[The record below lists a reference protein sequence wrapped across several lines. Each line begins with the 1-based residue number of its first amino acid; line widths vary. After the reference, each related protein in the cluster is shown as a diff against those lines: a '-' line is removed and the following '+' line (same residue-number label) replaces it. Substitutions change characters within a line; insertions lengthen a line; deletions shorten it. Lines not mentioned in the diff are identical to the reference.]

1 LRRVNDETGIER
13 IRFVTSHPRDLSDG
27 LICALR
33 DLPKLCESLHLPVQ
47 SGSDKILA
55 AMNRGYTRSD
65 YLEKVKRLRAAV
77 PDITFTTDI
86 IVGFPGETDEDF
98 EMTMRLLD
106 EVRYDGIF
114 AFKYSKRPDTA
125 ALKLSGHLP
134 EEVKEARL
142 ARVLD
147 TQKEITI
154 RKNKEHIG
162 TIKELLID
170 GQSKRGDKL
179 TGRTRGNR
187 VVNVEGPS
195 SLMGSLV
202 AVRIASAGVN
212 SLSGEI
218 CA

>member
-1 LRRVNDETGIER
+1 
-13 IRFVTSHPRDLSDG
+13 
-27 LICALR
+27 
-33 DLPKLCESLHLPVQ
+33 
-47 SGSDKILA
+47 
-55 AMNRGYTRSD
+55 MNRRYTREE
-65 YLEKVKRLRAAV
+65 YLDKVKRLRKAV
-77 PDITFTTDI
+77 PHITLTTDI
-86 IVGFPGETDEDF
+86 IVGFPGEKERDF
-98 EMTMRLLD
+98 ELTMGLLE
-106 EVRYDGIF
+106 EVQYDGIF

-125 ALKLSGHLP
+125 ALKLSGHLS

-154 RKNKEHIG
+154 RKNREHIN

-170 GQSKRGDKL
+170 GQSKRGGKL

-202 AVRIASAGVN
+202 TVRITSAGVN